1 MKYWLYVGLILLPF
15 VSTAQT
21 GGENTYDFLTLVSSA
36 RVAGLGG
43 NLNCVKDDD
52 LNQFAENPAL
62 LNEQMHDQM
71 VLNYVNY
78 FAGINYGYAAY
89 SRSYNSIGS
98 FAAGLQ
104 YLNYGKFTEA
114 DATGQILGNFNA
126 AEYAL
131 NLGYSRTIDTVFS
144 IGATFKTI
152 YSQLNDYNSLGFALD
167 IGGIYYNEKTDFTAA
182 VVVRNAGF
190 QVKRYV
196 KGNGEPLPFDVQIGI
211 SKRLAHMPFRFSII
225 AHNLHKPDLSYRDP
239 ALTQTQIDPLT
250 GEEVE
255 PKKRIG
261 DKIMRH
267 FIFGGEFVP
276 SKNFNIRIGY
286 NYLRRQELKVET
298 KTGLAGFSFGVGI
311 KISKFKFNYGL
322 AKYHLAG
329 STHHISIST
338 NLSDFHSK
346 QVTTPGNE

>member
-1 MKYWLYVGLILLPF
+1 MKYWFYLGLLVLPF

-21 GGENTYDFLTLVSSA
+21 GGSNTYDFLTLVSSP

-43 NLNCVKDDD
+43 SLNCVKDDD

-62 LNEQMHDQM
+62 LNEQMDKQL

-89 SRSYNSIGS
+89 SRSYDSIGS

-104 YLNYGKFTEA
+104 YLNYGSFKEA
-114 DATGQILGNFNA
+114 DATGAILGNFNA

-131 NLGYSRTIDTVFS
+131 NLGYSRTFDTVFS

-152 YSQLNDYNSLGFALD
+152 YSQLEDYNSLGFALD
-167 IGGIYYNEKTDFTAA
+167 VGGAYYNEKNEFTAA
-182 VVVRNAGF
+182 VVIKNAGF

-196 KGNGEPLPFDVQIGI
+196 SGNGEPLPFDIQVGI
-211 SKRLAHMPFRFSII
+211 SKKLAHMPFRFSII

-239 ALTQTQIDPLT
+239 ALLQTQVDPLT
-250 GEEVE
+250 GEEIE

-298 KTGLAGFSFGVGI
+298 KTGIAGFSFGVGI

-329 STHHISIST
+329 STHHFSIST
-338 NLSDFHSK
+338 NLSDFHSR
-346 QVTTPGNE
+346 QVTAPGDE